1 MGSEKAVQL
10 TFLGFVDDYAVGD
23 TVVVLLAG
31 LQANGVILDIQEGR
45 DIEWKQHRFFLVDVD
60 GLGERQVREWEILF
74 RSE

>member
-45 DIEWKQHRFFLVDVD
+45 DIEWCSVVSYLVLVAFV
-60 GLGERQVREWEILF
+60 LGIV
-74 RSE
+74 